1 MEVYIFNNSII
12 SLNYSM
18 NVGQVQL
25 KIYKL
30 WPFGGRKVILGG
42 ENSPNESLVQTRLK
56 NIYNFVIELSIIFV
70 IVVF

>member
-1 MEVYIFNNSII
+1 
-12 SLNYSM
+12 M

-30 WPFGGRKVILGG
+30 WSCGGRKVILGG

-56 NIYNFVIELSIIFV
+56 NIYNFVIER
-70 IVVF
+70 

>member
-1 MEVYIFNNSII
+1 
-12 SLNYSM
+12 M

-30 WPFGGRKVILGG
+30 WSCGGRKVILGG
-42 ENSPNESLVQTRLK
+42 ENNPNQSLVQTRLK
-56 NIYNFVIELSIIFV
+56 NIYNFVIERSIIFV